1 MQPPSSPTNPIS
13 ENAIPDFIIA
23 SPPEALDGFI
33 LLLK

>member
-1 MQPPSSPTNPIS
+1 MS
-13 ENAIPDFIIA
+13 ENAIPDLIIA